1 MGSRSVDQNSRWR
14 SVAQSAVPWVVI
26 AAFVAVGFYSVAPP
40 AAVPSDAPAAEFSA
54 ARAMSHVEVIAREPH
69 PMGSTAIAA
78 VRDYVVTELEEL
90 GLEPDFQTIP
100 TPNYY
105 EPGDPVDVV
114 NVIAR
119 IPGTASTGAIALM
132 AHYDTVP
139 TTPGANDNTSGVAT
153 ILEAARAILASSHLR
168 NDVILLFTDGE
179 EPAPRP
185 GSRAFVRESPVFG
198 DIAIVVNLE
207 TNGGSGPSTLVES
220 SEPAAWLVENYAA
233 GASNPTAYSFITT
246 TSALIG
252 DVGTDF
258 GPFRNAGVPG
268 FHFAYMRGSPIY
280 HSPADNPGSVSWDS
294 VQHHGSNALGV
305 VRQFGDLDLGA
316 IPESGESVYF
326 TLRPFFVQYPAS
338 WSIPVALLG
347 AVLLFVGFVRES
359 RRHGRQMGSI
369 ILSGA
374 TALLVTL
381 AATLIATFAWLLVTA
396 IRSTPSV
403 LESYLYFMI
412 AFGLGASLAL
422 WLSSRMPIKRRMRG
436 PGFLLVWIALALSTA
451 IAAPGFSPLFTLPA
465 LAGAVAYNW
474 HTRPTDWSAVLR
486 FALVAAPTVVLLMPA
501 IDFFFQ
507 FGQPRPGN
515 PDSSIPSVAAVAF
528 LLAILGGGLVVSTW
542 RGPPTG
548 IEASD
553 LQMAETTGF

>member
-1 MGSRSVDQNSRWR
+1 MRSGSADQSSRWR
-14 SVAQSAVPWVVI
+14 SIAQAAVPWVVG
-26 AAFVAVGFYSVAPP
+26 AAFVAVGLYSVAPP

-54 ARAMSHVEVIAREPH
+54 ARAISHIEVIAREPH
-69 PMGSTAIAA
+69 PMGSRAIAT
-78 VRDYVVTELEEL
+78 VRDYLVTELEEL
-90 GLEPDFQTIP
+90 GLEPEFQTISAP
-100 TPNYY
+100 SYF
-105 EPGDPVDVV
+105 ESGDPVDVV
-114 NVIAR
+114 NVIAT

-139 TTPGANDNTSGVAT
+139 TTPGANDDTSGVAT
-153 ILEAARAILASSHLR
+153 ILEAARAILAGSHLR

-207 TNGGSGPSTLVES
+207 TNGGSGPSTLVET

-233 GASNPTAYSFITT
+233 GVSNPAAYSFITT

-294 VQHHGSNALGV
+294 VQHHGSNALGI
-305 VRQFGDLDLGA
+305 VRHFGALDLGA

-326 TLRPFFVQYPAS
+326 ALRPFFVQYPAS

-347 AVLLFVGFVRES
+347 AVLLLMGFVRES
-359 RRHGRQMGSI
+359 RRHDRQMGSV

-381 AATLIATFAWLLVTA
+381 AATLIATLVWLLVTA

-403 LESYLYFMI
+403 LESSLYFMI
-412 AFGLGASLAL
+412 AFGLGGSLAL
-422 WLSSRMPIKRRMRG
+422 WLSRRMPIKRRMRG
-436 PGFLLVWIALALSTA
+436 PGFLLVWIALALFTA

-486 FALVAAPTVVLLMPA
+486 FALVAAPTAVLLIPA

-515 PDSSIPSVAAVAF
+515 PDSSVPSVAAVAF
-528 LLAILGGGLVVSTW
+528 LLAVLGGGLMVSTW
-542 RGPPTG
+542 RGAGAG
-548 IEASD
+548 IDASN
-553 LQMAETTGF
+553 LREAETIGS